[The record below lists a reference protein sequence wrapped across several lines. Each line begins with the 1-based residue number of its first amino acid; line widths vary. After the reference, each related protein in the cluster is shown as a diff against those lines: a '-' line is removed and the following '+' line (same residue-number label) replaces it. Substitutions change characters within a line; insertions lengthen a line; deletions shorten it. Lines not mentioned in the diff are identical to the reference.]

1 MKNEKASS
9 KDTKKIESHYAQANL
24 NRNKKNCKY
33 SVIVTTLE
41 PNKEF
46 TIRKVDKYENM
57 YIVRP
62 EFFENIIVQ
71 LRESEL
77 NAFEQNKE
85 LHALANSLKAEKTD
99 INDFYGK
106 IDKFKEN

>member
-1 MKNEKASS
+1 MKNEKTNS
-9 KDTKKIESHYAQANL
+9 KTTKKIEEHYSQANN

-41 PNKEF
+41 PSKDF
-46 TIRKVDKYENM
+46 TIRKVDKHENM

-77 NAFEQNKE
+77 NAFEKNK
-85 LHALANSLKAEKTD
+85 ALMEEACKLRSERSD
-99 INDFYGK
+99 ITDFYTK
-106 IDKFKEN
+106 INKFGDI